1 MQYRYSVFVKNMK
14 KIKTHNKKNS
24 TYKLGINKFADLT
37 WEEFQKAYLL
47 KPIQNKN
54 FNPVG

>member
-47 KPIQNKN
+47 KPIQN
-54 FNPVG
+54 